1 MDQRFCTHCG
11 AQLVSG
17 ARFCV
22 ECGERADGIARKP
35 ARRVAADRLAPAIV
49 VAVVLAVAAGA
60 IFVAS
65 RSAAPPAVV
74 PPRESAP
81 AANAAAPL
89 PDGHPPLTVPDDV
102 RQVIE
107 RMTELARSKPDDL
120 ETWKQLGF
128 VQYRA
133 GQVDRTYL
141 AAAATTYEHVLEID
155 PKNLDALRA
164 LGNIAFDGEKAD
176 RAIDYYQR
184 FLAIQPGDT
193 GVLTDL
199 GTMYLSAQQTE
210 KAIETYQTVL
220 KADPKFFQAQFN
232 LAIAYRAAGDSD
244 KALDALK
251 QARGVAEDDAT
262 RQRVDDLL
270 ARLTG
275 AKPEGAAPAPPAAT
289 GVKADFESIFRAH
302 PIVGPKLD
310 RIEWT
315 TEHSLRVVMRD
326 FPMDG
331 MPPEVRKRFRDR
343 IVTGLRDK
351 KAQHQIGE
359 PMQVEL
365 VDATSGRVMETVTE

>member
-262 RQRVDDLL
+262 RQRVERPARPTDRRQARGGGTGAAGRHRRQGGLRVDLPRPSDRRAEARSHRVDDRALPARRD
-270 ARLTG
+270 ARLSHGRDAARG
-275 AKPEGAAPAPPAAT
+275 AQALQRSHRHRPARQEGPAP
-289 GVKADFESIFRAH
+289 
-302 PIVGPKLD
+302 D
-310 RIEWT
+310 R
-315 TEHSLRVVMRD
+315 
-326 FPMDG
+326 
-331 MPPEVRKRFRDR
+331 
-343 IVTGLRDK
+343 
-351 KAQHQIGE
+351 
-359 PMQVEL
+359 
-365 VDATSGRVMETVTE
+365 